1 MKKNTTLRIAV
12 YHEKIKN
19 TNEKT
24 RTLSST
30 RASIPAKR
38 SKTSPPLISKPLL
51 APSKRKTK

>member
-1 MKKNTTLRIAV
+1 LRIAV

-30 RASIPAKR
+30 RAFIPAKR
-38 SKTSPPLISKPLL
+38 SKTSPPLISNPLL